1 MNLSAF
7 FPYLLVMAGV
17 TYLIRMLP
25 LTLIRKPIRSRFLRS
40 FLAYVPY
47 AVLGAMTLP
56 DALYAT
62 SSLWTAIPGV
72 LVAAV
77 MAWRGKSLLSVAA
90 AACLAVAAAQAV
102 MMLM

>member
-1 MNLSAF
+1 MSLSAF

-62 SSLWTAIPGV
+62 SSLWTAIPGA